1 VVLGNPVPVVDVVA
15 AATLPVEA
23 AMLGFLTA
31 REELTERG
39 LEVKSFFHKEIK

>member
-1 VVLGNPVPVVDVVA
+1 VINSAVSGNPVPVVDVVA

-31 REELTERG
+31 QEKSQQRGDLRE
-39 LEVKSFFHKEIK
+39 

>member
-1 VVLGNPVPVVDVVA
+1 LGDKFSGQFSNPVPVVDVVA

-31 REELTERG
+31 QE
-39 LEVKSFFHKEIK
+39 KS